1 MKKLLICALFALSA
15 LNANASAISDGAIV
29 KTADNPD
36 VYIVK
41 YNAGKQYKRLVLN
54 PLVFQSYGHLKW
66 ENLLTVSQEE
76 MDSFVSSDLVRV
88 DGSTDIYQLSPNGD
102 TGDKYLLTSTQGYD
116 TNSIYTIN
124 QTDFNNYTGKGS
136 VGARDFEISPVET
149 SQAEANE
156 MMKADIIKDLEA
168 KQQAELVAALE
179 KQKLEI
185 AAQLK
190 ADKEAE
196 ALEITQAKLGRQS
209 EMINTI
215 NTITTTLD
223 VINPRIEELEKL
235 MKSNRDEYAVTIPWG
250 DRYFQLNNMYM
261 NMEREY
267 NPLVE
272 KHNKL
277 VSVLEDINSYIE
289 SNTPVRQESKMYLNS
304 LGINV

>member
-116 TNSIYTIN
+116 TSSIYTIN
-124 QTDFNNYTGKGS
+124 LTDFNNYVSRGTKGIG
-136 VGARDFEISPVET
+136 VKEVTTPAVDD
-149 SQAEANE
+149 EAD
-156 MMKADIIKDLEA
+156 KII
-168 KQQAELVAALE
+168 QQA
-179 KQKLEI
+179 
-185 AAQLK
+185 
-190 ADKEAE
+190 
-196 ALEITQAKLGRQS
+196 
-209 EMINTI
+209 
-215 NTITTTLD
+215 
-223 VINPRIEELEKL
+223 
-235 MKSNRDEYAVTIPWG
+235 
-250 DRYFQLNNMYM
+250 
-261 NMEREY
+261 
-267 NPLVE
+267 
-272 KHNKL
+272 
-277 VSVLEDINSYIE
+277 LEDIE
-289 SNTPVRQESKMYLNS
+289 RKAEAQRQETERLAAEAANAIKAFEGQQKLDRLNWGISATSQLTTILQQTVSQMDILDTQLTANKAEIDGLKNKGGLTTDHYNYLYNNLSSEYNNLAIQYNSLLERKNRIVTIGYEIDDYVKYGTIIPAVDRSFLNS